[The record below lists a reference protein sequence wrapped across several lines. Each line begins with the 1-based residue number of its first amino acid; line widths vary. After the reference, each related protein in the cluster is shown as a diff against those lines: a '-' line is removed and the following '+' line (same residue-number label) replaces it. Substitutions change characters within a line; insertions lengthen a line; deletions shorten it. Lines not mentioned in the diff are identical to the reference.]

1 MFENAV
7 VAPEDLPQVDA
18 VTWQALDAKFV
29 RRRQTEA
36 AIVVFFVTLGIIVV
50 QLILGI
56 ALDGEDP
63 AFQPGWLWLIP
74 VLVGLPLIV
83 WPVVSVPKI
92 GYALRER
99 DILHR
104 SGVFWH
110 TVTAVPYNRIQHVEK
125 SSTPLDRRFGLAALQ
140 LFTAGGAGSDL
151 TIEGL
156 PARIAERMRIFILE
170 KTGATVE
177 QA

>member
-7 VAPEDLPQVDA
+7 VAPEDLPPVDA
-18 VTWQALDAKFV
+18 VTWQPMVDKFV
-29 RRRQTEA
+29 RRRQAES
-36 AIVVFFVTLGIIVV
+36 AIVVFFVTLGVGV
-50 QLILGI
+50 LQLILGI
-56 ALDGEDP
+56 ALSGEDP
-63 AFQPGWLWLIP
+63 AFHLGWLWLIP
-74 VLVGLPLIV
+74 VLVGLPLIA
-83 WPVVSVPKI
+83 WPVVSVPKM

-99 DILHR
+99 DILYR

-156 PARIAERMRIFILE
+156 PARTAERMRIFILE
-170 KTGATVE
+170 KTGASVE
-177 QA
+177 QS